1 MPRPWR
7 LTQQAETSLVDI
19 AHWTLQTFGPR
30 QADAYEEDLITRCNE
45 IAAGAVLSQD
55 CRAIIDPNLP
65 ENLRFTRCGQHFI
78 VFVDDPDQVV
88 IIDFLH
94 NRSDLPAKL
103 ANLSAP
109 TPPR

>member
-1 MPRPWR
+1 MPRLWR
-7 LTQQAETSLVDI
+7 LTRQAEASLVDI
-19 AHWTLQTFGPR
+19 ARWTLETFGPR

-45 IAAGAVLSQD
+45 IAAKAVLSRD

-78 VFVDDPDQVV
+78 VFINDPDQVT

-103 ANLSAP
+103 ANLSALKP
-109 TPPR
+109 SR